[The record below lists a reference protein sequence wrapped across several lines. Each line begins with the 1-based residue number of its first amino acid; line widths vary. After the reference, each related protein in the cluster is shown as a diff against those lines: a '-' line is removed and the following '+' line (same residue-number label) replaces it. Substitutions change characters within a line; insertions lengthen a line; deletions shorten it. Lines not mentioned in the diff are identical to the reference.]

1 MIESYSFG
9 NITTDGKKYTNDVI
23 ILDSKII
30 SWWREESHLA
40 QVADFADVPDDIEN
54 IVIGT
59 GDSGMMKV
67 DEKVLEHFKEKGI
80 EVVMQM
86 SGEAV
91 NTFNELKQQKK
102 KVAGAFH
109 LTC

>member
-9 NITTDGKKYTNDVI
+9 NITIDGKKYTNDVI

-30 SWWREESHLA
+30 SWWRQEGHLA
-40 QVADFADVPDDIEN
+40 QVADFADVPDGIEI

-59 GDSGMMKV
+59 GDSGMMKL
-67 DEKVLEHFKEKGI
+67 DEKVLAHFKGRGI

-86 SGEAV
+86 TGEAV